1 MSESTASGRWILTL
15 FEAVSRDLTAAGLR
29 IEGAPPIPDPKVSGP
44 EVPRVFNDPVGR
56 LP

>member
-1 MSESTASGRWILTL
+1 MSESTASGRWILTP